1 MPLLFN
7 NNQLTNY
14 KRSYYALIMTQKR
27 KLFTPQH
34 PLTNHHP
41 YQQNKKLDHPHGQSS
56 IQIIDYSI
64 NL

>member
-7 NNQLTNY
+7 NNHLTNY
-14 KRSYYALIMTQKR
+14 KKSYYALIMTQKQ

-41 YQQNKKLDHPHGQSS
+41 YQQNKKTGPSTRT
-56 IQIIDYSI
+56 IQHS
-64 NL
+64 NH